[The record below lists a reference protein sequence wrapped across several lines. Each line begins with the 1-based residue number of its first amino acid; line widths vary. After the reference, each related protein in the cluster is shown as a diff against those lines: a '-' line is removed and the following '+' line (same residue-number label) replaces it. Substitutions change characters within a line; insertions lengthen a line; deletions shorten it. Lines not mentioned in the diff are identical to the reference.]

1 MMFFAVIGGATIFF
15 VATKLIRGPGDPPV
29 AINGRRGFDSRLR
42 HHRNQR
48 VRGDAPRGCPRLDDG
63 WRSIELDG
71 DQNAAADTDDATVR
85 TRESLKNQ
93 GFSGVDTVG

>member
-1 MMFFAVIGGATIFF
+1 
-15 VATKLIRGPGDPPV
+15 
-29 AINGRRGFDSRLR
+29 
-42 HHRNQR
+42 
-48 VRGDAPRGCPRLDDG
+48 LDDG

-71 DQNAAADTDDATVR
+71 DQNAAADTDDATVT